1 MPVRLY
7 LSSQRINALFSRR
20 GVLAPF
26 QRINGINIT
35 AIALELGLICKA
47 PPSPTT

>member
-7 LSSQRINALFSRR
+7 LSGQRINVLFSGR
-20 GVLAPF
+20 GVLAPC

-35 AIALELGLICKA
+35 AIALELGRICKA